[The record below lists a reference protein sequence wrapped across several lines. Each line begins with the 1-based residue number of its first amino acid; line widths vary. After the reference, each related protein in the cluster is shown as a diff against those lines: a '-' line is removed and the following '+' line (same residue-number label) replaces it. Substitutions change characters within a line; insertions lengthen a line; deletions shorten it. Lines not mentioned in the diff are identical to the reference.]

1 MHIFAAVRKPHG
13 QVRFIG
19 TLVRREAGV
28 AINAKQRS
36 ARGPRIGHQVRRD
49 VIERTREIGD
59 EAQCGLMGMGFV
71 FFFMRKKPFALVVAF
86 EASEETEEVRS
97 EIWRHG
103 IKVRGGGWESKG
115 AVSNEL

>member
-13 QVRFIG
+13 QVRFIR
-19 TLVRREAGV
+19 TLVRREARV
-28 AINAKQRS
+28 AVDAKQRA
-36 ARGPRIGHQVRRD
+36 ARGAGIGCQVRRD

-71 FFFMRKKPFALVVAF
+71 FFFMRKKPFALVVAL
-86 EASEETEEVRS
+86 EASEETKEVGS
-97 EIWRHG
+97 EIRGHK
-103 IKVRGGGWESKG
+103 IKVRGGGRESKG